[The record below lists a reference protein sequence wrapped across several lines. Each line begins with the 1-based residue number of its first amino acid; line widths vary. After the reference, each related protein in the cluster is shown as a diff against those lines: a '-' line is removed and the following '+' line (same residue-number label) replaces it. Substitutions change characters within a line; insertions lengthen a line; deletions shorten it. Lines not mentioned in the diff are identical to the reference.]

1 MQKIIAICG
10 LICNDCPAFIATQK
24 NDDKEKKRIAELWS
38 TDKEILKPE
47 DITCYGCLDE
57 KKTQTKFCSICNVKH
72 CGFEMDVINC
82 AYCNSYPCEKLE
94 KLWGY
99 IHSLEAKETLERI
112 SKLKNLT
119 DAG

>member
-57 KKTQTKFCSICNVKH
+57 KKTQTKFCKICNVRH
-72 CGFEMDVINC
+72 CGLEMDVINC

-94 KLWGY
+94 KLWGH
-99 IHSLEAKETLERI
+99 IQSPEAKETLEKIRQMEK
-112 SKLKNLT
+112 S
-119 DAG
+119 GG

>member
-10 LICNDCPAFIATQK
+10 LICNNCPASIATQK
-24 NDDKEKKRIAELWS
+24 NDYEELTRIAELWS
-38 TDKEILKPE
+38 IDDEKLTSE

-57 KKTQTKFCSICNVKH
+57 EKTQTKFCSICNVRR
-72 CGFEMDVINC
+72 CGLEMNVKNC
-82 AYCNSYPCEKLE
+82 AYCKNYPCEKLE
-94 KLWGY
+94 KLWEH
-99 IHSLEAKETLERI
+99 IQSPEAKETLERI